1 MNTLTASEYLPE
13 KTSDTTRLTRHFRA
27 EKFDFWSFFFSGL
40 TGLATLFILGI
51 LATILLNII
60 VNGWS
65 AISWHFVSTIPKKD
79 FFDAN
84 TTGVLP
90 MIVGTSFRVIVMT
103 IFVIPVGVITA
114 IYLTEYAANT
124 SIITRIIRAA
134 VNNLAGVPSIVF
146 GLFGLGFFINFIG
159 KNMDALLHNPTAVWG
174 QPALIWASLT
184 LAVMTLPVVIV
195 ATEESLKAIP
205 PGLRE
210 ASLALGAT
218 KLETILKI
226 VLPQAL
232 PGIMTGG
239 ILAVSRAAGE
249 VAPILF
255 TGVAY
260 YMASLPAHLSD
271 QFMDLGYHI
280 FVLST
285 QSPNIEQTRPILYAT
300 VLVLLMLT
308 FALNIVAILIRA
320 RVRKKLRALG

>member
-1 MNTLTASEYLPE
+1 MTE
-13 KTSDTTRLTRHFRA
+13 TRHPQSVIRSFRTSR
-27 EKFDFWSFFFSGL
+27 FDYASFCFSGL
-40 TGLATLFILGI
+40 TGLATLLILGI
-51 LATILLNII
+51 LVVILANILY
-60 VNGWS
+60 NGWD
-65 AISWHFVSTIPKKD
+65 AISWRFVSTIPEKD
-79 FFDAN
+79 FFDAS
-84 TTGVLP
+84 TTGVLA
-90 MIVGTSFRVIVMT
+90 MIVGTTIRVLVMT
-103 IFVIPVGVITA
+103 VFVIPVGVITA
-114 IYLTEYAANT
+114 VYLTEYAPQ
-124 SIITRIIRAA
+124 SSLVTRIIRAA

-159 KNMDALLHNPTAVWG
+159 RNLDQLLKNPEPVWG

-218 KLETILKI
+218 KLETIVRV

-260 YMASLPAHLSD
+260 YMASLPHRLSD
-271 QFMDLGYHI
+271 QFMDLGYHV

-285 QSPNIEQTRPILYAT
+285 QSPNIEKTRPILYAT

-308 FALNIVAILIRA
+308 FALNLIAIFIRA
-320 RVRKKLRALG
+320 RVRKKLRGLG

>member
-1 MNTLTASEYLPE
+1 MNTISTGQYLPD
-13 KTSDTTRLTRHFRA
+13 SDRQYRHFRT
-27 EKFDFWSFFFSGL
+27 EKFDFASFFFSGL
-40 TGLATLFILGI
+40 TGLATLLILGI
-51 LATILLNII
+51 LVVILGNILI
-60 VNGWS
+60 NGWS
-65 AISWHFVSTIPKKD
+65 ALSWHFVSTIPKKD
-79 FFDAN
+79 FFNPD

-90 MIVGTSFRVIVMT
+90 MIVGTTIRVFVMT

-114 IYLTEYAANT
+114 VYLTEYASNT
-124 SIITRIIRAA
+124 SLITRIIRAA

-159 KNMDALLHNPTAVWG
+159 KNLDAILHSNGPTWG

-195 ATEESLKAIP
+195 ATEESLKAIQ

-218 KLETILKI
+218 KLETIIKI

-260 YMASLPAHLSD
+260 YMASLPHKLSD
-271 QFMDLGYHI
+271 QFMDLGYHV

-285 QSPNIEQTRPILYAT
+285 QSPNIDQTRPILYAT
-300 VLVLLMLT
+300 VLVLLALT
-308 FALNIVAILIRA
+308 FALNFVAILIRA
-320 RVRKKLRALG
+320 RMRKKLRAGH

>member
-1 MNTLTASEYLPE
+1 
-13 KTSDTTRLTRHFRA
+13 
-27 EKFDFWSFFFSGL
+27 
-40 TGLATLFILGI
+40 
-51 LATILLNII
+51 
-60 VNGWS
+60 
-65 AISWHFVSTIPKKD
+65 
-79 FFDAN
+79 
-84 TTGVLP
+84 
-90 MIVGTSFRVIVMT
+90 
-103 IFVIPVGVITA
+103 
-114 IYLTEYAANT
+114 
-124 SIITRIIRAA
+124 
-134 VNNLAGVPSIVF
+134 
-146 GLFGLGFFINFIG
+146 LFGLGFFINFVG
-159 KNMDALLHNPTAVWG
+159 KNMDAVMHHPSAVWG

-184 LAVMTLPVVIV
+184 LAVMTMPVVIV

-218 KLETILKI
+218 KLETILRV

-232 PGIMTGG
+232 PGILTGG

-260 YMASLPAHLSD
+260 YMASLPHHVTD
-271 QFMDLGYHI
+271 QFMDLGYHV

-300 VLVLLMLT
+300 VLVLLLLT
-308 FALNIVAILIRA
+308 FALNLVAIIIRA

>member
-1 MNTLTASEYLPE
+1 M
-13 KTSDTTRLTRHFRA
+13 TSTPRIEQKVRSRSFRA
-27 EKFDFWSFFFSGL
+27 QKFDFASACFSGL
-40 TGLATLFILGI
+40 TGLATLLI
-51 LATILLNII
+51 LAILAVILTNII
-60 VNGWS
+60 YHGWE
-65 AISWHFVSTIPKKD
+65 AISWRFVSTIPKKD
-79 FFDAN
+79 FFDAT

-90 MIVGTSFRVIVMT
+90 MIVGTTIRVLVMT

-114 IYLTEYAANT
+114 IYLTEYAAQ
-124 SIITRIIRAA
+124 SSVFTRIIRAA

-159 KNMDALLHNPTAVWG
+159 RNLDQLLHNPEPVWG

-195 ATEESLKAIP
+195 ATEESLKAIL

-218 KLETILKI
+218 KLETILRV

-260 YMASLPAHLSD
+260 YMASLPHRATD
-271 QFMDLGYHI
+271 QFMDLGYHV

-285 QSPNIEQTRPILYAT
+285 QSPNIEMTRPILYAT
-300 VLVLLMLT
+300 VLVLLILT
-308 FALNIVAILIRA
+308 FALNLVAIFIRA
-320 RVRKKLRALG
+320 HVRKKLRGMG

>member
-1 MNTLTASEYLPE
+1 MSAPAIKN
-13 KTSDTTRLTRHFRA
+13 FRTD
-27 EKFDFWSFFFSGL
+27 KFDFASFFFTGL
-40 TGLATLFILGI
+40 TGLATLFIIGI
-51 LATILLNII
+51 LAVILGNI
-60 VNGWS
+60 VWNGWTE
-65 AISWHFVSTIPKKD
+65 ISWHFVSTIPTKD
-79 FFDAN
+79 FFDAK

-90 MIVGTSFRVIVMT
+90 MIVGTAFRVIVMT

-114 IYLTEYAANT
+114 IYLTEYASTT

-146 GLFGLGFFINFIG
+146 GLFGLGFFINFVG
-159 KNMDALLHNPTAVWG
+159 KNMDRLLHNSSAVWG

-260 YMASLPAHLSD
+260 YMASLPSHLSD
-271 QFMDLGYHI
+271 QFMDLGYHV

-300 VLVLLMLT
+300 VLVLLLLT

-320 RVRKKLRALG
+320 RVRKKLRAMH

>member
-1 MNTLTASEYLPE
+1 MTPVPSSEFRVP
-13 KTSDTTRLTRHFRA
+13 SRHFRSA
-27 EKFDFWSFFFSGL
+27 KFDFGSFFFSSL
-40 TGLATLFILGI
+40 TGLATLLI
-51 LATILLNII
+51 LAILVIILLNIL
-60 VNGWS
+60 VNGMGGL
-65 AISWHFVSTIPKKD
+65 SWHFISTIPKKD
-79 FFDAN
+79 FFDLD

-90 MIVGTSFRVIVMT
+90 MIVGTAVRVLVMT

-114 IYLTEYAANT
+114 IYLTEYAA
-124 SIITRIIRAA
+124 SSSPFTRIIRAA

-159 KNMDALLHNPTAVWG
+159 KNLDALLRNPEPVWG

-195 ATEESLKAIP
+195 ATEESLRAIP
-205 PGLRE
+205 QGLRE

-218 KLETILKI
+218 KLETILKV

-260 YMASLPAHLSD
+260 YMANLPHKLSD
-271 QFMDLGYHI
+271 QFMDLGYHV

-300 VLVLLMLT
+300 VLVLLALT
-308 FALNIVAILIRA
+308 FALNFVAVLIRS
-320 RVRKKLRALG
+320 RVRKKLRGMH

>member
-1 MNTLTASEYLPE
+1 MNAPAT
-13 KTSDTTRLTRHFRA
+13 KNFRTD
-27 EKFDFWSFFFSGL
+27 KFDFASFFFTGL
-40 TGLATLFILGI
+40 TGLATLFIIGI
-51 LATILLNII
+51 LAVILGNI
-60 VNGWS
+60 VWNGWNG
-65 AISWHFVSTIPKKD
+65 ISWHFVSTIPTKD
-79 FFDAN
+79 FFDAK

-90 MIVGTSFRVIVMT
+90 MIVGTAFRVIVMT

-114 IYLTEYAANT
+114 VYLTEYASTT

-159 KNMDALLHNPTAVWG
+159 KNMDKLLHNSSAVWG

-260 YMASLPAHLSD
+260 YMASLPSHLSD
-271 QFMDLGYHI
+271 QFMDLGYHV

-320 RVRKKLRALG
+320 RVRKKLRAMH

>member
-1 MNTLTASEYLPE
+1 MTEAPTLKP
-13 KTSDTTRLTRHFRA
+13 RVR
-27 EKFDFWSFFFSGL
+27 SFHSARIDYGSFCFSGL
-40 TGLATLFILGI
+40 TGLATLLILAVLAAILGNI
-51 LATILLNII
+51 LY
-60 VNGWS
+60 NGWE
-65 AISWHFVSTIPKKD
+65 AISWRFVSTIPKKD
-79 FFDAN
+79 FFDAT

-90 MIVGTSFRVIVMT
+90 MIVGTTFRVLVMT
-103 IFVIPVGVITA
+103 MFVIPVGVITA
-114 IYLTEYAANT
+114 VYLTEYAPQ
-124 SIITRIIRAA
+124 SSLVTRIIRAA

-146 GLFGLGFFINFIG
+146 GLFGLGFYINFIG
-159 KNMDALLHNPTAVWG
+159 RNLDQLLKNPEPVWG

-205 PGLRE
+205 PGLCE

-218 KLETILKI
+218 KLETISRV

-260 YMASLPAHLSD
+260 YMASLPHRLSD
-271 QFMDLGYHI
+271 QFMDLGYHV

-285 QSPNIEQTRPILYAT
+285 QSPNIEKTRPILYAT

-308 FALNIVAILIRA
+308 FALNLIAIFIRA
-320 RVRKKLRALG
+320 RVRKKLRHLG